1 MYYVKEKTNFC
12 RNCLQAF
19 STEEISKY
27 HINDYFKINFKQI
40 IQKSKEENKN
50 MEEKSNER
58 KIKRPCKVYA
68 DIESILVPQDKKRN
82 IQMNLITK
90 RAKNKNMML
99 AVMAI
104 N

>member
-1 MYYVKEKTNFC
+1 
-12 RNCLQAF
+12 
-19 STEEISKY
+19 
-27 HINDYFKINFKQI
+27 
-40 IQKSKEENKN
+40 

-58 KIKRPCKVYA
+58 KIKRPYKVYA

-82 IQMNLITK
+82 IQMNFITK

-104 N
+104 NQYVLMINLVNLVNHTQVKIMFAVLIII